1 MNDAA
6 EREQMEAE
14 GVDTEGGQYRPNDAF
29 RAALEAKARI
39 EQQMKDGR

>member
-39 EQQMKDGR
+39 EQQMRGGR